1 VFSINTKTMSTMSN
15 SELRAEVSANCFRR
29 FLRSDRAV
37 MSVTA
42 QSLRRSGAF
51 SADLSLKYNIDFRIY
66 GFESGFKF
74 NQDIEIIKGVI
85 IKNKTIKFDNYNWE
99 CICPDKGG

>member
-1 VFSINTKTMSTMSN
+1 MLWLKLRVDGGIDLHFRVRVSN

-51 SADLSLKYNIDFRIY
+51 SADLSLER
-66 GFESGFKF
+66 KF
-74 NQDIEIIKGVI
+74 LFQDKAADDHSLE
-85 IKNKTIKFDNYNWE
+85 
-99 CICPDKGG
+99 P